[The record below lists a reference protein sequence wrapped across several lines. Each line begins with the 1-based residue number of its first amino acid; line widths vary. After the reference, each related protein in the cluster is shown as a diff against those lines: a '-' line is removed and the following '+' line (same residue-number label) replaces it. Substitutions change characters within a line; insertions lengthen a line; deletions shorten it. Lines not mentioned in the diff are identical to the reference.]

1 MVTPPG
7 EGDGTGLAARR
18 GRPSIA
24 AEVDLD
30 GLRPYRP
37 GAAASRIFW
46 PGLARGGELMERRLR
61 SDGDT
66 RPLVVLDP
74 RRPAREED
82 LDAAVRAAA
91 SLCVH
96 LARAGGCAL
105 LLPGDRRP
113 TVLESTLIGWPHL
126 HVRLALVDDRS
137 GPNVAGLASRR
148 GPLLYVAA
156 HHPGRAPRAL
166 SHAVGGGRYL
176 IVPGGDGLPER
187 VPGER
192 RTERRRRRP
201 ARGLHGRRLHRL

>member
-1 MVTPPG
+1 
-7 EGDGTGLAARR
+7 
-18 GRPSIA
+18 
-24 AEVDLD
+24 
-30 GLRPYRP
+30 
-37 GAAASRIFW
+37 
-46 PGLARGGELMERRLR
+46 MERRLR

-126 HVRLALVDDRS
+126 HVRLALVDDRT

-187 VPGER
+187 APGER
-192 RTERRRRRP
+192 RTERR
-201 ARGLHGRRLHRL
+201 AGGRRAVFTVAGCTGYELSGSRRVAEVA